1 MDGTNSSTVSNSS
14 QDSKEWLEAMKV
26 KHAKNLNEINGN
38 RVKKMKKN
46 IIKKALKALT
56 TNGIISYMNYYNRM
70 N

>member
-14 QDSKEWLEAMKV
+14 QDSKWLEAMKV

-56 TNGIISYMNYYNRM
+56 TNGIISYMNYYNR
-70 N
+70 

>member
-26 KHAKNLNEINGN
+26 KHTKNLNEINGN

-56 TNGIISYMNYYNRM
+56 TNGIISYMNYYNR
-70 N
+70 